1 MDLVTQDERRIAAH
15 LLKQIGQ
22 GLRPDAEAA
31 KAAHVL
37 LTDLVNHV
45 HGASSHTPRR
55 KRPRGPVP
63 IEVAGEEA

>member
-1 MDLVTQDERRIAAH
+1 MTQDERRIAAH
-15 LLKQIGQ
+15 LLEQIGR

-37 LTDLVNHV
+37 LMDLVTHV

-55 KRPRGPVP
+55 KRLRPTTTP
-63 IEVAGEEA
+63 AADNGEQEG

>member
-1 MDLVTQDERRIAAH
+1 MTQDERRIAAH

-37 LTDLVNHV
+37 LTDLVTHV

-55 KRPRGPVP
+55 KRPRPITPVA
-63 IEVAGEEA
+63 IEEA